1 MEGQAETIKLI
12 YFYDALCGWCYGFSP
27 VISKIYTDYQEQF
40 DFEIISGGLKIGDG
54 VGPIGVV
61 APYIKAGA
69 YKTVEERAGVTFGE
83 AFVQGAL
90 EEGTMILNSLPP
102 GIALSIVKEKMPEKA
117 FEFASILHKAI
128 YMDGLHPEDLA
139 GYGPYVEKIGLDS
152 AEFVADMQLPEF
164 EKRTKQEFAFSQQL
178 GIRGFPTL
186 IGVKADSAFMIT
198 HGYEDYDIVSA
209 KLDSL

>member
-1 MEGQAETIKLI
+1 MVETNGKIKLI

-27 VISKIYTDYQEQF
+27 VIAKIYANYQDRFE
-40 DFEIISGGLKIGDG
+40 FEIISGGLKIGDA

-69 YKTVEERAGVTFGE
+69 YRTVEERSGVRFGE
-83 AFVQGAL
+83 AFVNGPL

-102 GIALSIVKEKMPEKA
+102 GIALSIVKKNMPDRA

-128 YMDGLHPEDLA
+128 YIDGLHPEDLS
-139 GYGPYVEKIGLDS
+139 GYGRYAEKIGLNS
-152 AEFVADMQLPEF
+152 AEFVTNMQLSEF
-164 EKRTKQEFAFSQQL
+164 EKRTKQEFALSQQL

-198 HGYEDYDIVSA
+198 HGYEEYDLVAA